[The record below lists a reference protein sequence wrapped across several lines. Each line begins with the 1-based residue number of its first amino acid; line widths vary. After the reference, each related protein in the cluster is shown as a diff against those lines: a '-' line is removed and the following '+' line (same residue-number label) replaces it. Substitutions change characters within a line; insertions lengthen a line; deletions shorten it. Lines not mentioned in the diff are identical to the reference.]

1 MKSTLILLLTLV
13 LVVAMTACTPRDS
26 GNNSSFSTPTSS
38 MAPSSSKSMTSSI
51 EEEISSAVSDVETPL
66 EDEPS
71 TTTMST
77 DFDKMGALE
86 NAAVP

>member
-1 MKSTLILLLTLV
+1 
-13 LVVAMTACTPRDS
+13 
-26 GNNSSFSTPTSS
+26 

-51 EEEISSAVSDVETPL
+51 EEEIYFAVPDVETPL